1 LYYDENPFADNELF
15 SLLDSVARVL
25 RKTTDIEYFL
35 NWIAEAGP
43 VLVPDVTNQIDPQAG
58 SSSMFFRTLGLQIY
72 NAMPM
77 PENDFQ
83 ICPLPKPGRNEICFC
98 GSGLKYKK
106 CCLNME
112 APDIFQQYNM
122 LRHVLDQASM
132 KSFATLPESKI
143 DIHALVDTAYQWL
156 KGGDTK
162 RALALLEPWF
172 KPQVK
177 LKLKHSPLFDL
188 LMDIY
193 LETGKQKKRNKL
205 LIRVLQ
211 SDDKLLCAD
220 ALQRKASILMDQGK
234 HKAAWESFREAQRL
248 DPDNLS
254 LAVLEI
260 TMLTASGS
268 IQQAK
273 QRAQFCL
280 VRFRRLPD
288 ISPDILEFLEAC
300 VEDPEAVI
308 ARTSIMDFNAS
319 IDRLQN
325 LLSKAPEIASYY
337 EIDLYEPGGMLSEN
351 EKLFSVNEQWEDI
364 FQPIKPALVHM
375 QHGEKD
381 VWIHAEEWLTLL
393 EKNPLL
399 WNSLD
404 VLDDL
409 VMAADALEVPELNF
423 LLFDPLLNRAVA
435 LLEKNLE
442 TFDADKHS
450 LPWLMRENRPALRS
464 MARKVFYL
472 LHERDEPDEFIQLA
486 ERLLHLNPTDNHGN
500 AF

>member
-1 LYYDENPFADNELF
+1 LHYEQNPFADNELF
-15 SLLDSVARVL
+15 SLLDSAARVL

-43 VLVPDVTNQIDPQAG
+43 VLVHGVANQIDPQAG
-58 SSSMFFRTLGLQIY
+58 SSSTFFRTLGLQIY
-72 NAMPM
+72 NTTPM
-77 PENDFQ
+77 PENDFK

-106 CCLNME
+106 CCVNME

-143 DIHALVDTAYQWL
+143 DTHALADTAYQWL
-156 KGGDTK
+156 KDGDTK

-177 LKLKHSPLFDL
+177 LRLKYSPLFDL

-193 LETGKQKKRNKL
+193 LDTGKQTKRNKL
-205 LIRVLQ
+205 LSRVLR
-211 SDDKLLCAD
+211 SDDKLLRAD

-234 HKAAWESFREAQRL
+234 HKAAWESFKEAQRL

-254 LAVLEI
+254 LPMLEI

-273 QRAQFCL
+273 QRAQFWL
-280 VRFRRLPD
+280 VRFRR
-288 ISPDILEFLEAC
+288 SPEIPADLLDYLEAC
-300 VEDPEAVI
+300 TKDPEAVI
-308 ARTSIMDFNAS
+308 ARSRIMDFNAS
-319 IDRLQN
+319 IDHLQN

-337 EIDLYEPGGMLSEN
+337 EVDLFEPGGMLSEN
-351 EKLFSVNEQWEDI
+351 KKLFSANQQWWDL
-364 FQPIKPALVHM
+364 FQPVKPALVEI

-381 VWIHAEEWLTLL
+381 VWIHAEDWLTLL
-393 EKNPLL
+393 EKSPIL
-399 WNSLD
+399 WNSLE

-409 VMAADALEVPELNF
+409 VMAVDALEVPELN
-423 LLFDPLLNRAVA
+423 LLLLDPLLNRAVA

-442 TFDADKHS
+442 KFDDDKHS
-450 LPWLMRENRPALRS
+450 LPWLMMENRPALRS
-464 MARKVFYL
+464 MAHRVFYL
-472 LHERDEPDEFIQLA
+472 LHERDEPGRIYS
-486 ERLLHLNPTDNHGN
+486 TC
-500 AF
+500 